1 MDLVIRGGRVI
12 DPAAGVD
19 GPRDVAIEAGR
30 VAAVEARIDPGTA
43 PVIDAAGLWVLPGLI
58 DIHVHLREPGYEY
71 KEDVASGTR
80 AAAAGG
86 FTAVACMPNTEPVND
101 DAEVTRYV
109 LERAREAGVARV
121 YPVGAV
127 SKGLRGEDLAPIGE
141 LAEAGCVA
149 VTDDGQPVSSGLL
162 MRRALEY
169 ASAFGL
175 PVISHCE
182 DLDLAAGGCMNEGLA
197 SAYLGLPG
205 IPSEAE
211 EAMVARDLL
220 LLRRTGG
227 RLHLAHLSTRGSVK
241 LLRRGKRM
249 GLPVTGE
256 TAPHYF
262 TLTEDAVRGF
272 DTDAKMNPPL
282 REIADVEGVQK
293 GVARGVVD
301 AIATDHAPHAPDE
314 KEVEFEAAPN
324 GVVGLETSLALSLK
338 LVQEAGVSLD
348 RVIAALTAGPARA
361 LGLPGGTL
369 APGAPADVTL
379 VDPDA
384 VWTVEP
390 AVFLSRSR
398 NSPFAGMT
406 LRGRA
411 VRTLVGGRTVYLDG
425 RIAAENLDEAEILA

>member
-19 GPRDVAIEAGR
+19 GPRDVAIADGR
-30 VAAVEARIDPGTA
+30 IAAVEPGIDPGPT
-43 PVIDAAGLWVLPGLI
+43 PVIDAAGLWVLPGLV
-58 DIHVHLREPGYEY
+58 DIHVHFREPGYEY

-86 FTAVACMPNTEPVND
+86 FTAVACMPNTDPVND
-101 DAEVTRYV
+101 DAEVTRYI
-109 LERAREAGVARV
+109 LERAREGGVARV
-121 YPVGAV
+121 HPVGAV
-127 SKGLRGEDLAPIGE
+127 SRGLGGEDLAPIGE

-149 VTDDGQPVSSGLL
+149 VTDDGRPVGSGLL

-241 LLRRGKRM
+241 LLRWGKRM

-293 GVARGVVD
+293 GLARGAVD

-338 LVQEAGVSLD
+338 LVREAGVPLA
-348 RVIAALTAGPARA
+348 RVVAALTAGPARA

-369 APGAPADVTL
+369 VPGAPADVTL

-384 VWTVEP
+384 TWTVDP
-390 AVFLSRSR
+390 AAFQSKAR

-425 RIAAENLDEAEILA
+425 RITAENLDEAEILA

>member
-19 GPRDVAIEAGR
+19 GPRDVAIADGR
-30 VAAVEARIDPGTA
+30 IAAVEPGIDPGPT
-43 PVIDAAGLWVLPGLI
+43 PVIDAAGLWVLPGLV
-58 DIHVHLREPGYEY
+58 DIHVHFREPGYEY

-86 FTAVACMPNTEPVND
+86 FTAVACMPNTDPVND
-101 DAEVTRYV
+101 DAEVTRYI
-109 LERAREAGVARV
+109 LERAREGGVARV
-121 YPVGAV
+121 NPVGAV
-127 SKGLRGEDLAPIGE
+127 SRGLGGEDLAPIGE

-149 VTDDGQPVSSGLL
+149 VTDDGRPVGSGLL

-241 LLRRGKRM
+241 LLRWGKRM

-293 GVARGVVD
+293 GLARGAVD

-338 LVQEAGVSLD
+338 LVREAGVPLA
-348 RVIAALTAGPARA
+348 RVVAALTAGPARA

-369 APGAPADVTL
+369 VPGAPADVTL

-384 VWTVEP
+384 TWTVDP
-390 AVFLSRSR
+390 AAFQSKAR

-425 RIAAENLDEAEILA
+425 RITAENLDEAEILA

>member
-19 GPRDVAIEAGR
+19 GPRDVAVAGGR
-30 VAAVEARIDPGTA
+30 IAAVEPGIDPGPA

-86 FTAVACMPNTEPVND
+86 FTAVACMPNTDPVND
-101 DAEVTRYV
+101 DAEVTRYI
-109 LERAREAGVARV
+109 LERAGEGGVSRV

-127 SKGLRGEDLAPIGE
+127 SRGLGGEDLAPIGE

-149 VTDDGQPVSSGLL
+149 VTDDGRPVGSGLL

-182 DLDLAAGGCMNEGLA
+182 DLELAAGGCMNEGLA

-227 RLHLAHLSTRGSVK
+227 RLHLAHLSTRGSMK
-241 LLRRGKRM
+241 LLRWGKRM

-293 GVARGVVD
+293 GLARGAVD

-338 LVQEAGVSLD
+338 LVREAGVPLG
-348 RVIAALTAGPARA
+348 RVVAALTAGPARA

-384 VWTVEP
+384 TWTVDP
-390 AVFLSRSR
+390 AAFQSRAR

-406 LRGRA
+406 LRGRV
-411 VRTLVGGRTVYLDG
+411 VRTLVEGRTVYLDG